1 LPRLS
6 ALPPTS
12 KEQHVISF
20 EPTEDQAIM
29 KDAVAQ
35 FARASLSQRARQFEQ
50 ARGIDESVRRA
61 AHEMGLGTIALPE
74 ACGGQELGMVTAVM
88 LEEELGR
95 ADAAAAFGLP
105 GPGAMGFVVTELAS
119 SEQQQQLIAPYCDA
133 SAHDRFGAVAWS
145 EEAPHPERPGFCTT
159 ASKTADGWHIRGS
172 KVFVTNAQQANDL
185 VVFAQVDPAA
195 GWNGIAAF
203 YVSAA
208 ADGVTLGARH
218 GTLGLDAASFGR
230 VDFDLEVPASAR
242 LVASEQD
249 FTSAVLRY
257 FCKQALIVAAR
268 AVGLS
273 HSAFELA
280 REYCDTRTA
289 FGKPI
294 GHFQAVAFNLAD
306 RLMDVESSRW
316 QLWRAAWH
324 WDSKKDERRCLH
336 ASAQAVAH
344 ALEATMRCADDC
356 VSLHGGMG
364 FIRDALAEKY
374 MRDAKQIA
382 LCCPTVDQLDQLA
395 AAIDLGGHLDPA
407 LLLPTPETQAIFT

>member
-1 LPRLS
+1 M
-6 ALPPTS
+6 
-12 KEQHVISF
+12 ISF

-172 KVFVTNAQQANDL
+172 KVFVTNAEQAND
-185 VVFAQVDPAA
+185 
-195 GWNGIAAF
+195 
-203 YVSAA
+203 
-208 ADGVTLGARH
+208 
-218 GTLGLDAASFGR
+218 FGR
-230 VDFDLEVPASAR
+230 W
-242 LVASEQD
+242 
-249 FTSAVLRY
+249 
-257 FCKQALIVAAR
+257 
-268 AVGLS
+268 G
-273 HSAFELA
+273 
-280 REYCDTRTA
+280 
-289 FGKPI
+289 
-294 GHFQAVAFNLAD
+294 
-306 RLMDVESSRW
+306 
-316 QLWRAAWH
+316 
-324 WDSKKDERRCLH
+324 RRGG
-336 ASAQAVAH
+336 QG
-344 ALEATMRCADDC
+344 EG
-356 VSLHGGMG
+356 VSLPARGPVP
-364 FIRDALAEKY
+364 RSRTTALGRPRSAGSPGEL
-374 MRDAKQIA
+374 RRV
-382 LCCPTVDQLDQLA
+382 P
-395 AAIDLGGHLDPA
+395 
-407 LLLPTPETQAIFT
+407 